1 MLPFSIIERNNFAD
15 MSENLAINVNLK
27 IILSN
32 RNICAKNSSMMSNV
46 AEKCNILAT
55 SLIVP

>member
-15 MSENLAINVNLK
+15 MSENLAVNVNLK

-32 RNICAKNSSMMSNV
+32 RNICAKSMMSNV

-55 SLIVP
+55 SLIVL

>member
-1 MLPFSIIERNNFAD
+1 MLPFSIIEQNNFAD
-15 MSENLAINVNLK
+15 MSENLAVNVNLK

-32 RNICAKNSSMMSNV
+32 RNICAKSMMSNV

>member
-15 MSENLAINVNLK
+15 MSENLAINLK